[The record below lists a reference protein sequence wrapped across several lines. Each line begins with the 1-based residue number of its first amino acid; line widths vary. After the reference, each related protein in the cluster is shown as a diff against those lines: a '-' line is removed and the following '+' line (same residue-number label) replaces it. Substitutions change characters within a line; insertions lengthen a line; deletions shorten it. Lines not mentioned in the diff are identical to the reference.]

1 MVLFTLS
8 VFETLLFQGRLVL
21 WSSNIVV
28 IQAWYISS
36 RVKLTFSGLGL
47 EGSYQWWYKDTDHPE
62 LSWHSLAWDWEG
74 VTSDE
79 IKILLVLCLVMGITD
94 SPSIQL
100 HWKIFT
106 ILLFTSFSKTLLTT
120 ERRLTG
126 QQFLAVDLSTTFLN
140 TGTTDETFQ
149 QSEKQ
154 DSLRHLLKSQ

>member
-1 MVLFTLS
+1 M
-8 VFETLLFQGRLVL
+8 

-106 ILLFTSFSKTLLTT
+106 ILLFISFSKTLLTRIRQLVYIAYIHT
-120 ERRLTG
+120 QMFISICITLDMCMLTCM
-126 QQFLAVDLSTTFLN
+126 LI
-140 TGTTDETFQ
+140 
-149 QSEKQ
+149 
-154 DSLRHLLKSQ
+154 SLWVFKVFKSFFWFS